1 MSPRRPFRDWSIES
15 TIGLLFIV
23 GTIIIATA
31 IAAIL
36 GMLVYTMTTPAP
48 SEPKQTVSQY
58 VDKQG
63 DVKRLCL
70 VYKTGDHVDA
80 VSCDL
85 VDDITGQPKGTN

>member
-1 MSPRRPFRDWSIES
+1 MRPHRPFADWSVES
-15 TIGLLFIV
+15 TIGLIFII
-23 GTIIIATA
+23 GTIITATA

-36 GMLVYTMTTPAP
+36 GMLIYTMSQPAEQP
-48 SEPKQTVSQY
+48 QQTVSHY

-70 VYKTGDHVDA
+70 AYRTGDHVDA

-85 VDDITGQPKGTN
+85 VDDVTGQPEGTN

>member
-36 GMLVYTMTTPAP
+36 GMLVYTTTQPAP

-58 VDKQG
+58 VDKRG

-70 VYKTGDHVDA
+70 VFKTGDHVDA
-80 VSCDL
+80 IACDP
-85 VDDITGQPKGTN
+85 VYEYAGKGEQ

>member
-1 MSPRRPFRDWSIES
+1 MRLRKPFAGWSMES
-15 TIGLLFIV
+15 TIGLIFIII
-23 GTIIIATA
+23 TIITATA

-48 SEPKQTVSQY
+48 EQPAQTVSHY
-58 VDKQG
+58 IDKQG

-70 VYKTGDHVDA
+70 AYKTGQHVDA

-85 VDDITGQPKGTN
+85 VDDITGQPKGAD